1 MGLRI
6 PEKNAYLK
14 QHSKVL
20 SDHVIPAYS
29 QMIKGLTM
37 LLGRGHNNW
46 GLCNFP
52 EGKAYYEAV
61 VSADTGCDDSVEDL
75 FFPDCQSPAGRSH
88 VLSESF
94 GKKVRNLLPSLRNPM
109 LP

>member
-1 MGLRI
+1 M
-6 PEKNAYLK
+6 K

-29 QMIKGLTM
+29 QMIKGLTL

-75 FFPDCQSPAGRSH
+75 FSQIAKARREDLTFCQN
-88 VLSESF
+88 LLE
-94 GKKVRNLLPSLRNPM
+94 KIRNLLPSPRNPM

>member
-1 MGLRI
+1 
-6 PEKNAYLK
+6 
-14 QHSKVL
+14 
-20 SDHVIPAYS
+20 
-29 QMIKGLTM
+29 M

-75 FFPDCQSPAGRSH
+75 FSQIAKARREDLTFCQ
-88 VLSESF
+88 
-94 GKKVRNLLPSLRNPM
+94 NLLEKKSETCFPVSETRCCLERGKCHAFPAAKRNPY
-109 LP
+109 